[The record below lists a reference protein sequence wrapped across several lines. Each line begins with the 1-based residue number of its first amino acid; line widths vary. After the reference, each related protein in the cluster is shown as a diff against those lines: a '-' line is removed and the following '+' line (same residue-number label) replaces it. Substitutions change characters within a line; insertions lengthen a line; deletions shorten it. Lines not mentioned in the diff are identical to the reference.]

1 MKHIKYT
8 TLFLSFLCLLLTS
21 CFQLTLDKGRNL
33 AIIQSFPSLRSQ
45 HSSNLLFLFLDT
57 TYILS
62 NLLTAKIIHFVPF
75 SKQSSPN
82 SLVGWT
88 IWMPC
93 CSLVISTRRKSLTR
107 LPRLHWASWHRTLI
121 MLSSKWLQWNS
132 CQDQDVA
139 TNYSWEL
146 LCAQIGKRRNFFLR
160 LFQSL
165 PLVELVWEERQIPCV
180 KVRSF
185 VFHAKKLFSHE
196 SWVENQGL
204 YQSFGHP
211 LHVPVHLC

>member
-8 TLFLSFLCLLLTS
+8 IFFLSFLCLLLTS
-21 CFQLTLDKGRNL
+21 CFQLTFDKGRNL
-33 AIIQSFPSLRSQ
+33 DIIQSFPSLRSQ

-62 NLLTAKIIHFVPF
+62 TLLTAKIIHFVPF

-82 SLVGWT
+82 SLVGW
-88 IWMPC
+88 IVWMVWMPC
-93 CSLVISTRRKSLTR
+93 CSLVISTKRKSLTQ

-146 LCAQIGKRRNFFLR
+146 LCAQVGRRRNFFLW
-160 LFQSL
+160 LFQS
-165 PLVELVWEERQIPCV
+165 
-180 KVRSF
+180 
-185 VFHAKKLFSHE
+185 
-196 SWVENQGL
+196 
-204 YQSFGHP
+204 
-211 LHVPVHLC
+211 